1 MTQKTET
8 SICGAI
14 GAIILLAAVAPVAMV
29 IFGII

>member
-14 GAIILLAAVAPVAMV
+14 GAIILLAAVTPVV
-29 IFGII
+29 ILIFGIV